1 MHESNFSVLM
11 SVYEGD
17 TPEHFRSALESVFE
31 QTSEPTEVVVVT
43 DGALTTELE
52 SVLKSF
58 ENKYPKQ
65 LTVHSLSDN
74 QGLGVA
80 LREGVKACSHDLVAR
95 MDADDIAVSDRFE
108 TQIAYFQANPEVDVV
123 GGHVGEFITDP
134 NKIEQIREVPTTP
147 EAVRNSSRFRCPI
160 NHPTVMF
167 RRKSVLDA
175 GNYQSYR
182 SMQDYELWMRM
193 LSQGYQITNLDAV
206 LVKFRTEG
214 SLNERR
220 GGLEYVKTELRI
232 FYELYRIGA
241 ISLPVLLINIGIRI
255 PVRLLP
261 GSLRAWL
268 YKQVLRS

>member
-1 MHESNFSVLM
+1 M

-17 TPEHFRSALESVFE
+17 SPEHFRTALESVFE
-31 QTSEPTEVVVVT
+31 QTLEPTEVVVVT
-43 DGALTTELE
+43 DGPLTTELE
-52 SVLKSF
+52 GALKSF
-58 ENKYPKQ
+58 EKKYPKQ
-65 LTVHSLSDN
+65 LIVHSLSDN

-80 LREGVKACSHDLVAR
+80 LCEGVKACSHDLVAR

-108 TQIAYFQANPEVDVV
+108 RQIAYFDSNHEVDVV
-123 GGHVGEFITDP
+123 GGHVGEFSTDP
-134 NKIEQIREVPTTP
+134 DKILQVRKVQINP
-147 EAVRNSSRFRCPI
+147 EEIRASSRFRCPV

-175 GNYQSYR
+175 GNYRSYR

-193 LSQGYQITNLDAV
+193 LSKGYQIANLDAV

-214 SLNERR
+214 SLDERR
-220 GGLEYVKTELRI
+220 GGLEYLKTELSI
-232 FYELYRIGA
+232 FYYLYRIGA
-241 ISLPVLLINIGIRI
+241 ISLPVLFINIAIRV